1 MLLPA
6 TNIKRMVT
14 SKVFKKQAKSF
25 RNHLIEISPQ
35 IFSRIFLLDTLS
47 SFDCYVTSCLC
58 IGSLHDFTRLQ
69 KPDLIRHTGIQGSSR
84 SDLSRKKEGAYIL
97 NVKSVQRSRY
107 LVYEASDYSLKLA
120 ANRNSE
126 NSYGHLFCPYEGSA
140 S

>member
-1 MLLPA
+1 M
-6 TNIKRMVT
+6 
-14 SKVFKKQAKSF
+14 
-25 RNHLIEISPQ
+25 
-35 IFSRIFLLDTLS
+35 S

-58 IGSLHDFTRLQ
+58 VGSLHDFTRLQ

-84 SDLSRKKEGAYIL
+84 SDLSREKEGAYIL